1 MACMVSLV
9 TRLPVLSISTVLN
22 APYRIQAARA
32 DRGAINITLNSFGG
46 PLNEPHMRTGDR
58 RRLYPAIGMLYP
70 EATNAFQVHFETR
83 CPTAFTFVI
92 LTAVNIV
99 CLYATCFISDCLID

>member
-1 MACMVSLV
+1 MN
-9 TRLPVLSISTVLN
+9 TITN
-22 APYRIQAARA
+22 TQAARA

-70 EATNAFQVHFETR
+70 EATNAFQVRFQIR
-83 CPTAFTFVI
+83 CLTTLLVI
-92 LTAVNIV
+92 LTVVNIFY
-99 CLYATCFISDCLID
+99 L